1 MEYLSLCYGD
11 DAGTLTEMKRV
22 DCLRIYVEQAAY
34 ATFEQEVYRLE
45 DPTVE
50 SVFALYEEIGISFG
64 FDSWDWEP
72 KGFVLIG
79 HFYTDPLY
87 IISYVVSNDA
97 AFQLYQMEQ
106 EEPGT
111 GLALFEQELATEQTY
126 FLSFVEEA
134 GLESPFAPGRDE
146 KVRQLQESVLA

>member
-1 MEYLSLCYGD
+1 M
-11 DAGTLTEMKRV
+11 
-22 DCLRIYVEQAAY
+22 
-34 ATFEQEVYRLE
+34 
-45 DPTVE
+45 
-50 SVFALYEEIGISFG
+50 
-64 FDSWDWEP
+64 
-72 KGFVLIG
+72 LIG

-97 AFQLYQMEQ
+97 AFQLYQMEK

-134 GLESPFAPGRDE
+134 GLESPFAPGRVE
-146 KVRQLQESVLA
+146 KVRQLLESVLA